1 MEGGG
6 GVEWQKGATMG
17 EYRFI
22 CFLLVVL
29 ETQVFEDSRKSFS
42 NEFTDPH
49 YVCMH
54 EVEI

>member
-1 MEGGG
+1 
-6 GVEWQKGATMG
+6 MG